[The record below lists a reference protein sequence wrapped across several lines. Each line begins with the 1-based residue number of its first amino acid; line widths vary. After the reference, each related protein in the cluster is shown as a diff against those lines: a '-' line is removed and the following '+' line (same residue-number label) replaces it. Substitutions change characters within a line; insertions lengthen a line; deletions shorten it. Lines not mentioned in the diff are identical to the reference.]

1 MAEESEERISIT
13 RKVPRLSDGMKA
25 LHDAV
30 ITDGALSAKTKE
42 LVCVGIAVAIR
53 CEHCLRYHA
62 EEAAKRGAT
71 AEEIAEA
78 ASAGIL
84 MGGGPSWGIAVR
96 VLDKELNRLFSSN
109 E

>member
-1 MAEESEERISIT
+1 MTEEPKERISIS
-13 RKVPRLSDGMKA
+13 RKVPSVANGMKA
-25 LHDAV
+25 LHDGV
-30 ITDGALSAKTKE
+30 ITDGVLSAKTKE
-42 LVCVGIAVAIR
+42 LICVGIAVAIR

-78 ASAGIL
+78 AGPGIL
-84 MGGGPSWGIAVR
+84 MGGGPSWGVAVR
-96 VLDKELNRLFSSN
+96 VLDKELTRLFSGK